1 MGVCE
6 HPNPKKKPPLLP
18 SSYLCFIFYV
28 LVLTVGVKDRILLPV
43 IFLKVIYLSL
53 PGRVFVFWDCP
64 KDHILL
70 PLIFERLF
78 ICHCLVEYLF
88 FEIVWKIILCSVSF
102 LKVHL
107 FFTVWLSICFLRD
120 SEGSFLFNYWAFWS
134 SGDGI
139 LFQHLQVMRI
149 ADKGADL
156 VRITVQGKKE
166 ADACFDIK
174 NSLVQKK

>member
-1 MGVCE
+1 M
-6 HPNPKKKPPLLP
+6 
-18 SSYLCFIFYV
+18 
-28 LVLTVGVKDRILLPV
+28 
-43 IFLKVIYLSL
+43 
-53 PGRVFVFWDCP
+53 
-64 KDHILL
+64 
-70 PLIFERLF
+70 
-78 ICHCLVEYLF
+78 
-88 FEIVWKIILCSVSF
+88 SF